1 MVAAKQD
8 VVTLKGRTDVG
19 HIPYQ
24 PFWLFIIR
32 GVQLVS
38 LRSNSIA

>member
-8 VVTLKGRTDVG
+8 MVTLKGRTDVG